1 MQKQYMLK
9 IAARVGSVAI
19 LLLSCVAMLSVV
31 TRFLSTWQVLFH
43 EPVSSIE
50 SNAFNIRYEGRPWLT
65 MVHVVAGFF
74 FIETGPLQFMPAIRN
89 RWLRFHR
96 ATGRVF
102 IVAGVV
108 SAATA
113 LAFVPLLPVFGT
125 FTATAAT
132 VFGATLFLV
141 SIFLAYFHIRRRE
154 IRQHREWMIRSY
166 AIGLGIAT
174 LRIFLPILILPPL
187 GLSFPEAWDTAVWLG
202 FAVNLIIAEVWI
214 NVTRPSGHSAVAIP
228 RQSHEGPSIASPDLS
243 GV

>member
-1 MQKQYMLK
+1 MQKQKMLR
-9 IAARVGSVAI
+9 IAVWVGSAAI

-31 TRFLSTWQVLFH
+31 TRFLSTWQVLLH
-43 EPVSSIE
+43 EPLSSIQ
-50 SNAFNIRYEGRPWLT
+50 SNAFNIRYQGRPWLT
-65 MVHVVAGFF
+65 MIHVVAGFF
-74 FIETGPLQFMPAIRN
+74 FIVTGPLQFMPAIRK

-96 ATGRVF
+96 ASGRVF
-102 IVAGVV
+102 IVASVV

-132 VFGATLFLV
+132 VFGATVFLV
-141 SIFLAYFHIRRRE
+141 SLFMAYFHIRRRE

-174 LRIFLPILILPPL
+174 LRVFLPILMITPL
-187 GLSFPEAWDTAVWLG
+187 GLSFTEAWDTAVWLG
-202 FAVNLIIAEVWI
+202 FGVNLIIAEVWI
-214 NVTRPSGHSAVAIP
+214 NLTRPSGHSTVQIP
-228 RQSHEGPSIASPDLS
+228 RRVAGGESIASAGPS